1 MNMVICHTKGHKIA
15 ENEHC
20 RAAKKHYLWRQQN
33 AQSGQANSS
42 KSKHPHTDA
51 EGLKTTTT
59 TARIIDSNEWG
70 RFVECGIYILANSVK
85 RVVSNLGCDRRLR
98 IDRVCGYRTHDPQP
112 QRMFTILDIVLCWF
126 CSRSAFSELSELHSH
141 PSLARR
147 LNSITFPLPPL
158 SLRL

>member
-1 MNMVICHTKGHKIA
+1 MVICHTKGHKIA
-15 ENEHC
+15 ENKYC
-20 RAAKKHYLWRQQN
+20 RAAKKHFFWRQQN
-33 AQSGQANSS
+33 VQSGQENSS
-42 KSKHPHTDA
+42 NPHTDA

-59 TARIIDSNEWG
+59 TARIIDPTEWG
-70 RFVECGIYILANSVK
+70 RFVECGIYILAKLVK
-85 RVVSNLGCDRRLR
+85 RVVSNLGCDHRLR

-112 QRMFTILDIVLCWF
+112 QRMFTILEIVLCCF